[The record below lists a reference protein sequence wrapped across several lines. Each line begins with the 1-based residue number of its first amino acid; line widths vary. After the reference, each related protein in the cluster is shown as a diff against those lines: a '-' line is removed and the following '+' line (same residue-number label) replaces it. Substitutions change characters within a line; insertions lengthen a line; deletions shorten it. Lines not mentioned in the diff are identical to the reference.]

1 LSTDF
6 TIGGL
11 GIALVVLD
19 QINMRRRRR
28 NRKKDG

>member
-19 QINMRRRRR
+19 QINMRRRR